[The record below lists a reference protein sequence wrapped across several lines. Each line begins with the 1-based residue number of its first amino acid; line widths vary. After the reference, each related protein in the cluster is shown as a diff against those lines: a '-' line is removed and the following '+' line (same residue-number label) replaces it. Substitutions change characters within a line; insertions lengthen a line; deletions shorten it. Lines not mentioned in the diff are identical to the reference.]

1 MISENSTQKTQA
13 TAFSIFAFS
22 GNLGIFLGPL
32 IGGLAKPA
40 EQYKSIF
47 GEVKF
52 WHDYPYALPTL
63 ISGAFVL
70 AAAMISMFFVKEVI
84 TLSYRR

>member
-1 MISENSTQKTQA
+1 MISENSTPKTQA
-13 TAFSIFAFS
+13 RAFSIFAFF

-52 WHDYPYALPTL
+52 LHDYPYALPTL

-70 AAAMISMFFVKEVI
+70 TAAMISMFFVIEAY
-84 TLSYRR
+84 S